1 MGEIL
6 ISTDALKAL
15 SSKMLDCA
23 EHMSAITTDIHN
35 ATELIKD
42 GSFNSSIDNMNN
54 KMSGLNTYADDFQ
67 DNLAANYSLLQLI
80 AQAVEEENN
89 KLKNLIPDWAKE
101 TFPGHSNY
109 YRAEDGKIG
118 SVSYTNRGGNVSCT
132 YYTLHRL
139 REKGLGFP
147 FKTTGQADGGQ
158 WFDTASNSAKKYAG
172 NDCLKDI
179 FNEYCTNGKEVK
191 NIVVSMKSTSSAGHV
206 ILIDRM
212 YKNPE
217 TGEIMIEWSD
227 MTRVPPFKS
236 IYGDHDQK
244 NETITRTYE
253 SFRRDFYDNWA
264 GPFYGAV
271 IIGE

>member
-1 MGEIL
+1 MSEIKL
-6 ISTDALKAL
+6 SSEFLNSL
-15 SSKMLDCA
+15 SSKMLECA
-23 EHMSAITTDIHN
+23 GHMSSIGTNIHQ
-35 ATELIKD
+35 ATELINN
-42 GSFNSSIDNMNN
+42 SAVNSSIENVRT
-54 KMSGLNTYADDFQ
+54 KMTALNTRIDSLQ
-67 DNLAANYSLLQLI
+67 ENMEVNYSLLQDI
-80 AQAVEEENN
+80 AKAIEEENN
-89 KLKNLIPDWAKE
+89 KLKNLIPDWAKK
-101 TFPGHSNY
+101 TFPNHSNY
-109 YRAEDGKIG
+109 YLAEDGKTG